1 MCGGKWE
8 SVEQQQPAGE
18 IKMTERYESSQLS
31 QALKK
36 PSFSSVSQC
45 AVTITYTAALPS
57 PSFFHGT
64 GALIQKHWYKEKSNS
79 LPFISL
85 TCNTYWE
92 AAFKEAKDFLFLT
105 LKEFLRNC

>member
-8 SVEQQQPAGE
+8 SVEQQRPAGE
-18 IKMTERYESSQLS
+18 IKMTERYESSQKLS

-45 AVTITYTAALPS
+45 AMTITYTAALPS
-57 PSFFHGT
+57 PSPCST
-64 GALIQKHWYKEKSNS
+64 EQEHWYKEKSNS
-79 LPFISL
+79 LHFISL

-92 AAFKEAKDFLFLT
+92 AAFKEAKGSHT
-105 LKEFLRNC
+105 